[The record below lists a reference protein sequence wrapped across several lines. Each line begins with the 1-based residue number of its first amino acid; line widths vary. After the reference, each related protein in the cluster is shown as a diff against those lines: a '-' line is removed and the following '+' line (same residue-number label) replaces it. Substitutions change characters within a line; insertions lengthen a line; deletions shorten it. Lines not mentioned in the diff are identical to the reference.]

1 MSDKYWRPGQ
11 TLNLDTT
18 EINPYKE
25 QRYSVLDG
33 GGYDA
38 ITRNGLISPTTARHS
53 LKQRFPI
60 ESDYQA
66 KLSNLPNQI
75 QSELVNNGASSSA
88 ASVPS
93 DTTTISREKTI
104 VDNLIQQK
112 TLQLRNS
119 LSEANSFYG
128 SDPHTKSEQEYIN
141 TFNSYL
147 QRDLRPGETFKHWS
161 RSYIAGYSAKLH
173 SNAIHLLTQR
183 SQQLNAAYSEAL
195 ARQHAAQ
202 QAAAAEAARATQRR
216 IAEQQNRQREA
227 ERAAAE
233 KIRQE
238 KAAAELVRQREA
250 ERAAAEEANRA
261 TAERIERERVASE
274 FVKQR
279 EAAELAEQQ
288 SKRKI
293 ASEAANRFD
302 TLLKHSTLGPSENA
316 VEKLHRMKE
325 TNRKLLA
332 AHVEASRVEREF
344 KAFYN
349 FQRRK
354 KRWNL
359 IKNLQGEIRELTRVT
374 KATEKTESPV
384 ISGATS
390 SVRPL
395 IVSSEGLIEGLESPP
410 FSLSKAVESLS
421 NLRTALSGGPVIAFL
436 ASVFYTPTLENGE
449 LQRGRLI
456 LTIPLSQL
464 VDKHHKKTSDGPEG
478 LRIRAISSA
487 QGEHSQLYLRSYDRG
502 QPVRIRH
509 ATLVPSTNLYSFTT
523 EGTDP
528 ITLTWTPRIPP
539 GQGGQVSTV
548 LPAFEAGVRIYP
560 GARVTQVEGRT
571 DEHPGYDFDSQD
583 DYILEFPAESGIESV
598 YMMATRGGPRYEP
611 GTASGSGQEVGGNW
625 LGSATESGG
634 APFPARIADQL
645 RGQDFKNFDRFRESF
660 WKAVAADQSLSQQ
673 FGRVD
678 LEEMRS
684 GAAPYTDPTDNA
696 GGREK
701 YEIHHKQRIADKRAV
716 YNADNLTILTPKA
729 HIELHRHGVQP

>member
-1 MSDKYWRPGQ
+1 MSDKNWRPGQ

-18 EINPYKE
+18 EVNPYKE

-38 ITRNGLISPTTARHS
+38 RTRNGLISPTTARHS

-75 QSELVNNGASSSA
+75 QSELANNGASSSA

-93 DTTTISREKTI
+93 DTTSISREKTI

-147 QRDLRPGETFKHWS
+147 QRDLLPGETFKHWA
-161 RSYIAGYSAKLH
+161 RSYTAGYSAKLH
-173 SNAIHLLTQR
+173 SNAIHFLTQR
-183 SQQLNAAYSEAL
+183 SQQLNSAYSAAV
-195 ARQHAAQ
+195 ARQHAAH

-216 IAEQQNRQREA
+216 IAEEQNRQREA
-227 ERAAAE
+227 EKASAEQAARL
-233 KIRQE
+233 ID
-238 KAAAELVRQREA
+238 
-250 ERAAAEEANRA
+250 
-261 TAERIERERVASE
+261 ERIERERVASE
-274 FVKQR
+274 LLKQR

-288 SKRKI
+288 RKRKR
-293 ASEAANRFD
+293 ASEAANQFE
-302 TLLKHSTLGPSENA
+302 TLLKHSIPGHSENP
-316 VEKLHRMKE
+316 VEKLRRMKE
-325 TNRKLLA
+325 MHKKLLA

-354 KRWNL
+354 KRWSL
-359 IKNLQGEIRELTRVT
+359 IKSLQDDIRELTRVT
-374 KATEKTESPV
+374 KAKEKTASPV
-384 ISGATS
+384 INGTTS

-395 IVSSEGLIEGLESPP
+395 IISSEGLIEGLESPP
-410 FSLSKAVESLS
+410 FSLNKALESLS
-421 NLRTALSGGPVIAFL
+421 NLRAALSGGPATAFL
-436 ASVFYTPTLENGE
+436 ASVFYTPTLGNGE
-449 LQRGRLI
+449 LQRNRLV

-464 VDKHHKKTSDGPEG
+464 VDKDHLTKPDGPED

-487 QGEHSQLYLRSYDRG
+487 QGKHSQLYLRSYDSG
-502 QPVRIRH
+502 QPVRVRH
-509 ATLVPSTNLYSFTT
+509 ATLAPSTSLYTFTT
-523 EGTDP
+523 EGPDP
-528 ITLTWTPRIPP
+528 ITLTWTPKVPP
-539 GQGGQVSTV
+539 GQDGQAGTV
-548 LPAFEAGVRIYP
+548 LPAFDAGVRIYP
-560 GARVTQVEGRT
+560 GARVTQVEGRI

-625 LGSATESGG
+625 LGSATESSG

-645 RGQDFKNFDRFRESF
+645 RGQDFRNFDRFRESF

-684 GAAPYTDPTDNA
+684 GAAPYTDPTDNV

-701 YEIHHKQRIADKRAV
+701 YEIHHKQRIADKGAV
-716 YNADNLTILTPKA
+716 YDADNLTILTPKA

>member
-1 MSDKYWRPGQ
+1 MSDKNWRPGQ

-18 EINPYKE
+18 EVNPYKE

-38 ITRNGLISPTTARHS
+38 RMRNGLISPTTARHS

-66 KLSNLPNQI
+66 KLNNLPNQI
-75 QSELVNNGASSSA
+75 QSELANNGASISA

-147 QRDLRPGETFKHWS
+147 QRDLRPGETFKHWA
-161 RSYIAGYSAKLH
+161 RSYTAGYSAKLH
-173 SNAIHLLTQR
+173 SNAIHFLTQR
-183 SQQLNAAYSEAL
+183 SHQLNAAYSAAL

-202 QAAAAEAARATQRR
+202 QTAAAEAARATQRR
-216 IAEQQNRQREA
+216 IAEEQNRQREA
-227 ERAAAE
+227 ERAAVE
-233 KIRQE
+233 Q
-238 KAAAELVRQREA
+238 
-250 ERAAAEEANRA
+250 ANRA

-274 FVKQR
+274 LGRQR
-279 EAAELAEQQ
+279 EAELAEKQR
-288 SKRKI
+288 KRKV
-293 ASEAANRFD
+293 ASEA
-302 TLLKHSTLGPSENA
+302 LLKHSMLARFENPG
-316 VEKLHRMKE
+316 ENLQRMKD
-325 TNRKLLA
+325 THRKLLA
-332 AHVEASRVEREF
+332 AHIEASRVEREF

-354 KRWNL
+354 KRWIL
-359 IKNLQGEIRELTRVT
+359 IKNLQDEIRESTRLT
-374 KATEKTESPV
+374 KATEKTASPV
-384 ISGATS
+384 ISGTSS

-395 IVSSEGLIEGLESPP
+395 IISSEGLIEGLEGPP
-410 FSLSKAVESLS
+410 FSLSKALESLS
-421 NLRTALSGGPVIAFL
+421 TLRTAISGGPATAFL
-436 ASVFYTPTLENGE
+436 ASVFYTPTLGNGE
-449 LQRGRLI
+449 LQRSRLV

-464 VDKHHKKTSDGPEG
+464 VDKHHQIASGGPEE

-487 QGEHSQLYLRSYDRG
+487 QGEHSRLYLRSYDSG

-509 ATLVPSTNLYSFTT
+509 ATLDPSTSFYSFTT
-523 EGTDP
+523 EGPHP
-528 ITLTWTPRIPP
+528 ITLTWTPKIPP
-539 GQGGQVSTV
+539 GQDGQVSTV
-548 LPAFEAGVRIYP
+548 LPAFDAGIRIYL
-560 GARVTQVEGRT
+560 GARVTQVEGRI

-611 GTASGSGQEVGGNW
+611 GTVTGSGQEVGNNW

-634 APFPARIADQL
+634 AAFPVRIAEQL
-645 RGQDFKNFDRFRESF
+645 RGQDFRSFDRFREGF

-678 LEEMRS
+678 LEEMRN
-684 GAAPYTDPTDNA
+684 GAAPYTDPTDNV

-701 YEIHHKQRIADKRAV
+701 YEIHHKQRIADNGAV
-716 YNADNLTILTPKA
+716 YDVDNLTILTPKA
-729 HIELHRHGVQP
+729 HIELHRGAQP